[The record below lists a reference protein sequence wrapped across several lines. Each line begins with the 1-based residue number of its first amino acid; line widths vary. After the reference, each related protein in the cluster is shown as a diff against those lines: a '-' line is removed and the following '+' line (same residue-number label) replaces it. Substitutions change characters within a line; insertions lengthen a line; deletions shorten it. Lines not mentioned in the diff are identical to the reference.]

1 MKLCAKL
8 IPQMCVW
15 VYLSVRVCICV
26 CVCVVALCVVTWRWL
41 EIEATIKLIAQ
52 WLHFTFSPRLT
63 PNEISKYSNPQ
74 KEAAKSFRSDSG
86 TAHQLTQWELPKKP
100 N

>member
-8 IPQMCVW
+8 IPQMRVC
-15 VYLSVRVCICV
+15 VYLSVRVCMYV
-26 CVCVVALCVVTWRWL
+26 CVCVVTWRWL

-63 PNEISKYSNPQ
+63 PNGISKCSNPQ